1 MQGAV
6 GERGKNAMKV
16 NALIESNP
24 ELKKVAE
31 EFEQEYELRKKMVLA
46 RKEAGLTQKELEQ
59 RSGLDQR
66 TISRME
72 VDEKIS
78 PSVKTLMRYL
88 GAMGYQ
94 LDIVET
100 AQ

>member
-1 MQGAV
+1 MPGVAV
-6 GERGKNAMKV
+6 ERGRNAMKV
-16 NALIESNP
+16 KALIDSNP
-24 ELKKVAE
+24 ELKEAAE
-31 EFEQEYELRKKMVLA
+31 EIEVEYELRKKMVLA
-46 RKEAGLTQKELEQ
+46 RKTAGLTQKELEQ

-72 VDEKIS
+72 IDEKIS

-88 GAMGYQ
+88 GAMGYK
-94 LDIVET
+94 LDIVKA

>member
-1 MQGAV
+1 MPGLAANREKEAIVIQTLMA
-6 GERGKNAMKV
+6 
-16 NALIESNP
+16 SNI
-24 ELKKVAE
+24 ELKEAAE
-31 EFEQEYELRKKMVLA
+31 EFEKEYQLRKKMVLA

-59 RSGLDQR
+59 ISGLDQR

-88 GAMGYQ
+88 GALGYE
-94 LDIVET
+94 LDIVKAT
-100 AQ
+100 G